1 MLGSLTF
8 PQKHIPHDHRS
19 TFMTSSVLSTLA
31 RTMRESGVP
40 HALLDCAEL
49 SPIAVNLAFDRM
61 LREHRV
67 ENGLRLLHD
76 YANVVAA
83 LKACAAQGSHHDID
97 LANTALR
104 LEVRPVQDDA
114 SKVLAVQCV
123 ITTAALHAPSH
134 SSGLDASFRR
144 ALEQLPLNA
153 WMCSPEGEIF
163 WINETSNLFSH
174 AEKVIVDPTNS
185 HWIGKIHP
193 DDLSEGN
200 RKVATAMAGGPIIP
214 FRYRVKDTEGRYHW
228 HVSHYGP
235 VHDGQGDILHWV
247 GTGTN
252 IQPLIDEQQ
261 VLSAQVN
268 ELQARL
274 QYDKNLLW
282 EANSMLAKTQKME
295 LVSNLAAGVAHDLN
309 NLLFIMGLNADL
321 LYKNLQDAHLR
332 ESANNVRANI
342 KKAARLA
349 SQLMGFSGRK
359 PQSVRAVDPR
369 ELLDELRDLL
379 IKAVGAE
386 VTFSIHLDDEVDAVM
401 VDKMYLEN
409 SLINLAINARDA
421 VKGNGSIKLA
431 VCNQRLTREGRE
443 SDYVVFRMHDDGE
456 GIPDDIQKRI
466 FEPFFTTKATN
477 KGTGL
482 GLPMVK
488 MFVESSGGMVDV
500 QSMVGVGTT
509 MSLYLPKSTQTVVN
523 VIDRAEAPRIFANQS
538 LLIIDDDI
546 GVRNALANTLLDVG
560 FKSITTAFN
569 SEYAMQFLQGGL
581 QVDLIISDIKM
592 PGRMSISLFM
602 EQLKLMAVQT
612 PVIFVTGYSEDVL
625 IEQGLV
631 DGKYPVLFKPFT
643 LNELLAKIQEIVAAT
658 EKLTTEKLTPL
669 A

>member
-1 MLGSLTF
+1 
-8 PQKHIPHDHRS
+8 
-19 TFMTSSVLSTLA
+19 MTPSVLSTLA

-40 HALLDCAEL
+40 HALLGCAEL
-49 SPIAVNLAFDRM
+49 SPVAVNLAFDRI
-61 LREHRV
+61 LREHRIKS
-67 ENGLRLLHD
+67 GLRLLHD
-76 YANVVAA
+76 YTDVVAA
-83 LKACAAQGSHHDID
+83 LKACAAQGTHHDIT
-97 LANTALR
+97 LPQTELR
-104 LEVRPVQDDA
+104 LEVRPVLDDA
-114 SKVLAVQCV
+114 SDILAVQCI
-123 ITTAALHAPSH
+123 ITTTALQLPAKNG
-134 SSGLDASFRR
+134 GLEASFRR
-144 ALEQLPLNA
+144 AMEQLPLNA

-174 AEKVIVDPTNS
+174 AEKVIVDPDNS
-185 HWIGKIHP
+185 YWIGKIHP
-193 DDLSEGN
+193 DDLPEGN
-200 RKVATAMAGGPIIP
+200 RKVATAMAGGPIVP
-214 FRYRVKDTEGRYHW
+214 FRYRVKDTAGRYHW

-261 VLSAQVN
+261 ALSAQVN

-282 EANSMLAKTQKME
+282 EANSLLAKTQKME

-379 IKAVGAE
+379 VKAVGAE
-386 VTFSIHLDDEVDAVM
+386 VSFSIHLDDEVDAVL

-421 VKGNGSIKLA
+421 VKGNGSIKLS

-456 GIPDDIQKRI
+456 GIPEDIQKRI

-509 MSLYLPKSTQTVVN
+509 MSLYLPKSSQTVVN

-658 EKLTTEKLTPL
+658 TEKLTPS